1 MVVVNVIVVTVAV
14 VTAVTWMPVM
24 VWCMAVMCGPTF
36 VWMSKFGMKFGVGFY
51 VQVPCEA
58 LFAGMLI
65 NFRSGK
71 FEYSI
76 CDIFS
81 KGHAEIFREFVA

>member
-1 MVVVNVIVVTVAV
+1 MMSMIDDG
-14 VTAVTWMPVM
+14 
-24 VWCMAVMCGPTF
+24 AVMA
-36 VWMSKFGMKFGVGFY
+36 VWMSWVCGDGRGCVVMKFGVGFY
-51 VQVPCEA
+51 VQVPREA

-81 KGHAEIFREFVA
+81 KGHAEIFRELDRKSVV

>member
-1 MVVVNVIVVTVAV
+1 MSMIDDG
-14 VTAVTWMPVM
+14 
-24 VWCMAVMCGPTF
+24 AVMA
-36 VWMSKFGMKFGVGFY
+36 VWMSWVCGDGGVCMSECMKFGVGFY
-51 VQVPCEA
+51 VQVPREA

-65 NFRSGK
+65 NFLSGK

-81 KGHAEIFREFVA
+81 KGHAEIFREFWHDLC